1 MNLKDKKIFVTNA
14 LPYANGPIH
23 IGHMVGYIQADIWSR
38 FHRMQGHDVTFVCAS
53 DAHGTP
59 IMLSAEALGV
69 EPEELASE
77 YTRQHQ
83 NDFSDFHISF
93 DNYHTTHSSENESLV
108 KEIYQK
114 LDEND
119 CIKTKVIEQAFDEK
133 ENMFLPDRYVRGTCP
148 KCNALDQYGDNCEKC
163 GATYKPTDLIDPV
176 SAISGHTPILKK
188 SEHYFMRLTKF
199 NEMLKNWIDTI
210 DIHSS
215 VKSKL
220 NEWFEVGLRDWDI
233 SRDAPYFGFNIPG
246 EDNKYFYVWLDAP
259 IGYFASLKNLSEQT
273 TSSIKFEDYIHNNS
287 DSYMVHFIGKD
298 IIYFHALF
306 WPAVL
311 EGAGYKKPDAI
322 YVNGFLTVNGEKMS
336 KSRGTFVKARTYLD
350 HLDPEYL
357 RYYFAYK
364 SSSGVDDFDFDTEDF
379 LNRINA
385 DLVGKWINIASRS
398 SKFIRDHYDNHLSKE
413 VDDEILEMFNET
425 SVEIY
430 ALYEK
435 RELGQAMRKIM
446 LLADKANQ
454 YLDHKKPWIMIK
466 DENHKE
472 EVHQICTTAINVFL
486 KLTIMLKP
494 VMPDVAKNVES
505 FMNLTELKW
514 SDINNTQID
523 YKINTYENLLTRIR
537 EESIERIIKK

>member
-59 IMLSAEALGV
+59 IMLSAEALGI

-119 CIKTKVIEQAFDEK
+119 CIKTEVIEQAFDEK

-176 SAISGHTPILKK
+176 SAISGHTPILKE

-199 NEMLKNWIDTI
+199 NELLKNWIDTI

-246 EDNKYFYVWLDAP
+246 EDHKYFYVWLDAP
-259 IGYFASLKNLSEQT
+259 IGYFASLKHLSEKA
-273 TSSIKFEDYIHNNS
+273 TSSISFEDYIHNNS
-287 DSYMVHFIGKD
+287 DSHMVHFIGKD

-350 HLDPEYL
+350 HLNPEYL

-385 DLVGKWINIASRS
+385 DLVGKWVNIASRS

-413 VDDEILEMFNET
+413 VDDDLLEMFSET